1 MQTDLVPQAVDVA
14 TRLRKAHQLRAFEHA
29 ASEFA
34 RLLKTIPDCAA
45 AELSSTD
52 IVTVQRLAEEVID
65 QIETRLA
72 SGSCP
77 SVRQQS
83 LASTVYEI
91 SRLLEEVHTWR
102 RHYHMRRA
110 R

>member
-1 MQTDLVPQAVDVA
+1 MHTDLVPQAVGVA

-29 ASEFA
+29 ASEFV
-34 RLLKTIPDCAA
+34 RLLGTIPDCAA
-45 AELSSTD
+45 DEVSNTD
-52 IVTVQRLAEEVID
+52 LMAVQRLAEGVID

-72 SGSCP
+72 AGQAP
-77 SVRQQS
+77 AARQQL
-83 LASTVYEI
+83 LAGTVYEI

>member
-1 MQTDLVPQAVDVA
+1 MHTDLVPRAVGVA

-29 ASEFA
+29 ASEFV
-34 RLLKTIPDCAA
+34 RLLGTVPDCAA
-45 AELSSTD
+45 DEVSNIEIMALQRVAEG
-52 IVTVQRLAEEVID
+52 VIG

-72 SGSCP
+72 SGLAP
-77 SVRQQS
+77 AVKQQA

>member
-1 MQTDLVPQAVDVA
+1 MDTDLVAKAVSVA
-14 TRLRKAHQLRAFEHA
+14 TRLRKANQMRAFEHA

-34 RLLKTIPDCAA
+34 RLLETIPDCAA

-102 RHYHMRRA
+102 LHYHTRGTR
-110 R
+110 